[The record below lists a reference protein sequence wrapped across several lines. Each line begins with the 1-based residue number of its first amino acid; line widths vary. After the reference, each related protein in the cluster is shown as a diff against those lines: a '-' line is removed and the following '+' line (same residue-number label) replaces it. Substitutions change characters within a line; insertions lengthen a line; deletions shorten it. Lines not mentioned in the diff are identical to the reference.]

1 MMTLWRPFGL
11 DSSLR
16 GLDREVERLFQ
27 DKSFAHRAR
36 PEAPA
41 EVFENEESITL
52 RVDLPGVSQSDVQVG
67 IENNV
72 LTIKAS
78 RAAPPDD
85 GRTVYHLAERG
96 YGEVTRTF
104 RLPGRVA
111 GESAEARYEDGVL
124 SIRFPKRAEAKART
138 IEVKGRTPQGGA
150 SS

>member
-16 GLDREVERLFQ
+16 SLDREVDRLLS
-27 DKSFAHRAR
+27 DRSFAHRAR

-41 EVFENEESITL
+41 EVFENDESITL
-52 RVDLPGVSQSDVQVG
+52 RVDLPGVTQSDVQVG
-67 IENNV
+67 VENNV
-72 LTIKAS
+72 LTVKAT
-78 RAAPPDD
+78 RAAPADD

-111 GESAEARYEDGVL
+111 SESATAAYENGVL
-124 SIRFPKRAEAKART
+124 SITFPKRAEAKPRT
-138 IEVKGRTPQGGA
+138 IEVKGTGA
-150 SS
+150 AS

>member
-16 GLDREVERLFQ
+16 SLDREVDRLFN
-27 DKSFAHRAR
+27 DRSFAHRAR

-41 EVFENEESITL
+41 EVFENDESITL
-52 RVDLPGVSQSDVQVG
+52 RVDLPGVTQSDVQVG
-67 IENNV
+67 VENNV
-72 LTIKAS
+72 LTIKAA
-78 RAAPPDD
+78 RTAPADD

-111 GESAEARYEDGVL
+111 SESATAAYENGVL
-124 SIRFPKRAEAKART
+124 TITFPKRAEAKART
-138 IEVKGRTPQGGA
+138 IEVKGTGA
-150 SS
+150 AS

>member
-138 IEVKGRTPQGGA
+138 IEVKGSGSGA
-150 SS
+150 AS

>member
-16 GLDREVERLFQ
+16 TLDREVDRLFHAQ
-27 DKSFAHRAR
+27 HERAFAHRAR

-41 EVFENEESITL
+41 EVFENDESITL
-52 RVDLPGVSQSDVQVG
+52 RVDLPGVTQSDVQVG
-67 IENNV
+67 VENNV
-72 LTIKAS
+72 LTIKAT
-78 RAAPPDD
+78 RAAPADD

-111 GESAEARYEDGVL
+111 SDSASASYDNGVL
-124 SIRFPKRAEAKART
+124 SITFPKRAELKART
-138 IEVKGRTPQGGA
+138 IEVKGAGA
-150 SS
+150 AS

>member
-16 GLDREVERLFQ
+16 GLDREVERAFH
-27 DKSFAHRAR
+27 DRSFAHRAR

-41 EVFENEESITL
+41 EVFETDEDITL
-52 RVDLPGVSQSDVQVG
+52 RVDLPGVNQSDVQVG

-72 LTIKAS
+72 LTVKAT
-78 RAAPPDD
+78 RAAPADD

-111 GESAEARYEDGVL
+111 SDQAAASYENGVL
-124 SIRFPKRAEAKART
+124 TIRFPKRAELKART
-138 IEVKGRTPQGGA
+138 IEVKGSTPPAA
-150 SS
+150 S